1 MVFVFLFESKK
12 KIKKKISAS
21 ENIETLRVS

>member
-1 MVFVFLFESKK
+1 MP

-21 ENIETLRVS
+21 ETKQNLTFYPTSLMDV